1 MFLRDT
7 SMQVKRLVDFPDYYR
22 LAGHFLPFLSFF
34 RKIRTMMIE
43 TDGKKN
49 LAVYVVFGL
58 VL

>member
-1 MFLRDT
+1 
-7 SMQVKRLVDFPDYYR
+7 MQVKRLVDFPDYYR